1 VSINLSKYI
10 DTLAVTSLQWKSVSP
25 SIPIDPTTGTI
36 AADKFNPYTSVYT
49 LTYTVDNPCISKPIE
64 RKVYLDRLRS
74 GRMRPLRDTVAICY
88 KLAERLQ
95 LNQLFGIEAAGTWS
109 FNSSTD
115 VTPYIT
121 HSTSPKYN
129 GAVVMNGK
137 AIYENISHD
146 YTYHGVLTNRVMVT
160 YTSGSSSCLK
170 GKSYTITI
178 ILTPD
183 ITE

>member
-36 AADKFNPYTSVYT
+36 ATDNFNPYASVYT

-64 RKVYLDRLRS
+64 RKVYLERLKS
-74 GRMRPLRDTVAICY
+74 GRMRPLRDTVAVCY

-121 HSTSPKYN
+121 HLTSPTYN

-146 YTYHGVLTNRVMVT
+146 YTYHGILTNRVRVT
-160 YTSGSSSCLK
+160 YTTSGSSCLK